1 MSIKNLNAVFAP
13 KSVALIGA
21 TNRDRAVGNIV
32 ARNLFRQG
40 FEGPIML
47 VNPKAPAIGGVIAY
61 KDIAS
66 LPIVPDLAILSI
78 PPKAIPDTIR
88 QLGEKGTRGAVV
100 ITAGLRDIVADEK
113 TGETLQ
119 DKMLAE
125 AKKFDL
131 RILGPN
137 CLGTVSTHIGLNGCF
152 AESLPRK
159 GNIAFVAQSGAMVA
173 TLCDWAEERKIG
185 FSYLASMGDQSDI
198 DFADMLEFLA
208 DDPHTDAVVLY
219 VEAVAGAG
227 GFDPRRF
234 MEAAQKCTSKKPVIA
249 IKSGRS
255 DIAAKAAASHT
266 GALAGVDG
274 VYNAAFERAGIIRAN
289 DLDEL
294 LDSIE
299 TFSKKLMVNGDR
311 LAIVTNGGG
320 AGVCAV
326 DKLSDLGGELIDVPK
341 AAMDKLNAC
350 LPDVWSHANP
360 IDIIGDSDGPR
371 YYNSIVAL
379 DGVEGIDGVVVIH
392 CPTATAVSMDKAK
405 AVVEAR
411 NKLGQPLIAN
421 WLGGNDET
429 REVRALFDANGI
441 PNFDTPEKAIRSFMH
456 LAKYNAVQK
465 TLAKGEVH
473 DIPGY
478 KPDYATAKKLID
490 DAVAKNLTWLDAP
503 SLATVFEAYD
513 IPSAKCATAATPAD
527 VAKLQEKFQAPI
539 VIKIMSPDISHKSD
553 VGGVAL
559 NLKTP
564 ADAQKAAEEML
575 VTVGKNCPKAK
586 LEGFLVQEMVSR
598 PGAYELLIG
607 VASDPAFGPFMMVG
621 KGGVSVEVE
630 ADSAMALA
638 PLTAEIAETMIKKTR
653 IYKLL
658 KGFRDRKAVPLEP
671 IVTTL
676 LKISKLVVDFP
687 EIAELDINPLLAD
700 PNGVIGLDARIKL
713 VKAPEGARDARFAVK
728 P

>member
-1 MSIKNLNAVFAP
+1 MSIKNLDAVFAP

-40 FEGPIML
+40 FSGPIML
-47 VNPKAPAIGGVIAY
+47 VNPKSPAIGGVIAY
-61 KDIAS
+61 KDVAN

-100 ITAGLRDIVADEK
+100 ITAGLRDIKDEK
-113 TGETLQ
+113 GVSVQ

-152 AESLPRK
+152 AEAQPRK

-208 DDPHTDAVVLY
+208 DDENTDAVILY
-219 VEAVAGAG
+219 VEAIAGAG
-227 GFDPRRF
+227 GFKPRRF
-234 MEAAQKCTSKKPVIA
+234 MEAARKCCAKKPVMA
-249 IKSGRS
+249 LKSGRS
-255 DIAAKAAASHT
+255 AIAAKAAASHT

-274 VYNAAFERAGIIRAN
+274 VYDAAFDRAGIMRAH

-294 LDSIE
+294 LDAIE
-299 TFSKKLMVNGDR
+299 TFSKKQRVKGDN

-320 AGVCAV
+320 AGVMAV
-326 DKLSDLGGELIDVPK
+326 DALSDFGGKLIDVPQ

-360 IDIIGDSDGPR
+360 IDIIGDSTPER
-371 YYNSIVAL
+371 YFNSLTAL
-379 DGVEGIDGVVVIH
+379 DNVDGIDGVCVLH
-392 CPTATAVSMDKAK
+392 CPTATAVSIDKAK
-405 AVVEAR
+405 AVVDA
-411 NKLGQPLIAN
+411 KKALGLPMVAN
-421 WLGGNDET
+421 WLGGNEET
-429 REVRALFDANGI
+429 RAVRQLFDDNGV
-441 PNFDTPEKAIRSFMH
+441 PNFPTPEQCIRSFMH
-456 LAKYNAVQK
+456 MAKFSAIQK
-465 TLAKGEVH
+465 KLTAGESH
-473 DIPGY
+473 DIAGY
-478 KPDYATAKKLID
+478 KPDFVAAKKLID
-490 DAVAKNLTWLDAP
+490 EAVAKNLTWLDAP
-503 SLATVFEAYD
+503 SLAAVFEAYE
-513 IPSAKCATAATPAD
+513 IPSAKCATAKTPAD
-527 VAKLQEKFQAPI
+527 VAKLQEKFNAPI

-564 ADAQKAAEEML
+564 ADAKKAAEDML

-598 PGAYELLIG
+598 PGAYELLVG
-607 VASDPAFGPFMMVG
+607 VASDAAFGPFMMVG

-638 PLTAEIAETMIKKTR
+638 PLTAEIAESMIKKTR

-676 LKISKLVVDFP
+676 LKISKLIVDFP
-687 EIAELDINPLLAD
+687 EIVELDINPLLAD
-700 PNGVIGLDARIKL
+700 PNGVVGLDARIKL
-713 VKAPEGARDARFAVK
+713 RKAPEGARDSRFAVK

>member
-1 MSIKNLNAVFAP
+1 MSTKNLNAVFAP

-40 FEGPIML
+40 FDGPIML
-47 VNPKAPAIGGVIAY
+47 VNPKAPPIGGVIAY
-61 KDIAS
+61 KDVAS
-66 LPIVPDLAILSI
+66 LPVVPDLAILSI

-88 QLGEKGTRGAVV
+88 QLGEKGCRGAVV
-100 ITAGLRDIVADEK
+100 ITAGLRDIK
-113 TGETLQ
+113 TEDGGTVQE
-119 DKMLAE
+119 KMLAA
-125 AKKFDL
+125 AKPFDL

-152 AESLPRK
+152 AEAQPRK
-159 GNIAFVAQSGAMVA
+159 GNVAFVAQSGAMVA

-198 DFADMLEFLA
+198 DFADMLEYMA
-208 DDPHTDAVVLY
+208 DDEHTDAVVLY

-234 MEAAQKCTSKKPVIA
+234 MEAAQKCCAKKPVIA
-249 IKSGRS
+249 LKSGRS
-255 DIAAKAAASHT
+255 ALAAKAAASHT

-274 VYNAAFERAGIIRAN
+274 VYDAAFERAGIIRAQN
-289 DLDEL
+289 LDEL

-299 TFSKKLMVNGDR
+299 TFSKKQRVKGDN

-320 AGVCAV
+320 AGVMAV
-326 DKLSDLGGELIDVPK
+326 DALSEFGGKLIDVPD
-341 AAMDKLNAC
+341 AAMKKLDAC

-360 IDIIGDSDGPR
+360 IDIIGDSTPER
-371 YYNSIVAL
+371 YFQSLTAL
-379 DGVEGIDGVVVIH
+379 DGVEGIDGVCVLH
-392 CPTATAVSMDKAK
+392 CPTATAVSIDKAK
-405 AVVEAR
+405 AVVEA
-411 NKLGQPLIAN
+411 KKSLGLPMVAN

-429 REVRALFDANGI
+429 RAVRMLFDENGI
-441 PNFDTPEKAIRSFMH
+441 PNFPTPEQCIRSFMH
-456 LAKYNAVQK
+456 MTKFSAIQK
-465 TLAKGEVH
+465 ALGKKEVH

-478 KPDYATAKKLID
+478 KPDYAAGKKLID
-490 DAVAKNLTWLDAP
+490 AAVAKDLTWLDAP
-503 SLATVFEAYD
+503 SLASLFEAYE

-527 VAKLQEKFQAPI
+527 VANLQKKFAAPI

-559 NLKTP
+559 NLTTP
-564 ADAQKAAEEML
+564 EAAKKAAEDML

-598 PGAYELLIG
+598 PGAYELLVG
-607 VASDPAFGPFMMVG
+607 VASDAAFGPFMLVG

-638 PLTAEIAETMIKKTR
+638 PLTKDIAVAMIERTR

-671 IVTTL
+671 IVATL
-676 LKISKLVVDFP
+676 LKISKLIVDFP
-687 EIAELDINPLLAD
+687 EILELDINPLLAD
-700 PNGVIGLDARIKL
+700 PAGVIGLDARIKL
-713 VKAPEGARDARFAVK
+713 RKAPEGPRDGRFAVK